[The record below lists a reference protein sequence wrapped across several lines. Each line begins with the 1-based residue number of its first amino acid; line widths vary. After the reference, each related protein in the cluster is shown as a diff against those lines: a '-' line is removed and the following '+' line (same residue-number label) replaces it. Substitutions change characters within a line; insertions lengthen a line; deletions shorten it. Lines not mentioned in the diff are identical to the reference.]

1 MPIYQLHPNILQ
13 FPSPNEAEPSGLL
26 AVGGDLSSDRILMAY
41 QQGIFPWYE
50 EGQPLLWWSPD
61 PRLVLFPEKIHITRS
76 LAKVLRNRPHQVRY
90 DTRFAEVIDQ
100 CATTRALEGTWITGA
115 MKSAYIRL
123 HEQGFAHSIEVWEED
138 QLVGGLYGISL
149 GHCFLVSLCSAK
161 KVMHQK
167 WPWFHYLS
175 LQWNKDCDS

>member
-13 FPSPNEAEPSGLL
+13 FPSPSEAEPSGLL

-61 PRLVLFPEKIHITRS
+61 PRPVLFPDQIHITRS

-90 DTRFAEVIDQ
+90 DTHFAEVIDQ
-100 CATTRALEGTWITGA
+100 CATTRALEGTWITG
-115 MKSAYIRL
+115 
-123 HEQGFAHSIEVWEED
+123 Q
-138 QLVGGLYGISL
+138 
-149 GHCFLVSLCSAK
+149 
-161 KVMHQK
+161 
-167 WPWFHYLS
+167 
-175 LQWNKDCDS
+175 